1 MNITIYQ
8 VNMNRD
14 TNRVAFANLEH
25 LKKHQGNTVIDSAI
39 YDKVFEGD
47 VDCADL
53 EDVYQMFNLNHP
65 KDYLGRSLS
74 VSDIVEVKDA
84 VEIIGIVELPG
95 GEEHRFCDFAEYT
108 AYQDVLRDQGAEFT
122 AHDCIGMNL
131 TKNISEFY
139 FCDSVG
145 FEKIDFE
152 PELAS
157 RIERELLRVVLCEP
171 GKLARITDIPAAF
184 RPQQAIVGG
193 HLHTYKPYNDG
204 TVIVYNE
211 EGVLDGLPDNRAVRE
226 PEKVEEMTYHEMRA
240 RFCAAER
247 EAEREHLT
255 GYIVFSQDS
264 FDKPY
269 SEASRTYAVSS
280 DNKAFQPNMGGY
292 SIFGS
297 AIDGS
302 DPLVRLESYMAD
314 EKGGEDGWKVERCY
328 MKEPARKIMEVIS
341 GTFFI
346 CATNGEEFSS
356 LSDDQARKYLELFKL
371 PDQIFRE
378 GGSIEAIP
386 FKPAEKEQER

>member
-1 MNITIYQ
+1 MNIAIYQ
-8 VNMNRD
+8 VNLDRD
-14 TNRVAFANLEH
+14 ANRVAFANLEH
-25 LKKHQGNTVIDSAI
+25 LTKYQGNTEIDSAI

-108 AYQDVLRDQGAEFT
+108 AYQDVLRDQGTEFT
-122 AHDCIGMNL
+122 AHDCIGMNF
-131 TKNISEFY
+131 TKSISEFY

-145 FEKIDFE
+145 FEKVDFD
-152 PELAS
+152 PERAS

-171 GKLARITDIPAAF
+171 GKIARITDIPAAF
-184 RPQQAIVGG
+184 KPQQAIVGG
-193 HLHTYKPYNDG
+193 HLHTYDPYNDG

-211 EGVLDGLPDNRAVRE
+211 EGLLDGLPDNRAVRA
-226 PEKVEEMTYHEMRA
+226 PEKVEEMSYHEMRA
-240 RFCAAER
+240 RFRAAER
-247 EAEREHLT
+247 EPGRKHLT

-328 MKEPARKIMEVIS
+328 MKEPAREIMEVIS

-346 CATNGEEFSS
+346 CATNGEDFSS

-378 GGSIEAIP
+378 SGSIEAIP
-386 FKPAEKEQER
+386 FKPADKAQER